1 MRIVWAI
8 LTIASLFIVWFF
20 LALNVHARDL
30 DGRYANSPNK
40 AWFDSLASDYGL
52 CCSVADGRTVDDPDI
67 DMTGAKCSTP
77 ICVRVDGQWLDVSD
91 KALLKV
97 PNRDGRTIVWP
108 MSGPNGTYIRCLLLG
123 AGT

>member
-1 MRIVWAI
+1 MRIVWSI
-8 LTIASLFIVWFF
+8 LFIFSIFIVWFF
-20 LALNVHARDL
+20 LKLPSNARDI
-30 DGRYANSPNK
+30 DGKYDNSPNK
-40 AWFDSLASDYGL
+40 SWFDQLASDYGL

-67 DMTGAKCSTP
+67 DMNGEKCSTP
-77 ICVRVDGQWLDVSD
+77 ICVRVDGQWMDVSD